1 MNKLNLE
8 LGNFIKDYS
17 IKNYKEDYKVKCDLS
32 YKYVVKKDIV
42 WRKWISRLKKYLN
55 KNNIFCDGFVVSEY
69 DRNLN
74 SLHNHLLIY
83 SDVDYYILESKI
95 YNYWKNIGSLKV
107 EKYNRN
113 QNYSSYLVK
122 HLNKTNNNN
131 WEFLSLL

>member
-32 YKYVVKKDIV
+32 YKYVVKNDIV
-42 WRKWISRLKKYLN
+42 WRKWIGRLKKYLN

-69 DRNLN
+69 DKNL
-74 SLHNHLLIY
+74 SCLHNHLLIY
-83 SDVDYYILESKI
+83 SDVDYYLLENRI

-113 QNYSSYLVK
+113 LNYSSYLVK
-122 HLNKTNNNN
+122 HINKTNNNN

>member
-32 YKYVVKKDIV
+32 YKYIVKNDKV

-55 KNNIFCDGFVVSEY
+55 NNNIIVDGFVVSEY
-69 DRNLN
+69 DKNLS